1 MAVVFLIING
11 LLDPQGDRPAY
22 LDLIAALGRS
32 PVHQSKDVEAHVVL
46 AAAPQRESETSGTSF
61 QVHAVELGLILTDR
75 QTGKWRTKG
84 GEYENLL
91 TVACLALWTALNEAP
106 H

>member
-1 MAVVFLIING
+1 MAVFLIING
-11 LLDPQGDRPAY
+11 LLDPQGDGPAY

-32 PVHQSKDVEAHVVL
+32 PVHQAKDVEAHVVL
-46 AAAPQRESETSGTSF
+46 AAAPQREAKTGGTSL

-75 QTGKWRTKG
+75 QENGGQKVVSTKTCS
-84 GEYENLL
+84 LL
-91 TVACLALWTALNEAP
+91 MKACLALWAALNAAP